1 MNRLLRRLPSAE
13 YLTVPSGPDF
23 LQHHGLEEQ
32 WQEAPCPWGRP
43 WAFQPLIPTA
53 PPAAPR
59 SLTVQQRRKST
70 FPWRPFS
77 ICLDGYYLNT
87 FDYSILFLI
96 PTDPALFKSKTLFL
110 SRRKDVL
117 DPGTRRETT
126 TIIFLGNDQVN
137 TNLST
142 LLRSCPNNL
151 PNQWFLMC
159 WLSSLSVPL
168 QILICEHNEIPQLPT
183 SLPNTCPY
191 SAFHSDSTSPT

>member
-1 MNRLLRRLPSAE
+1 MRQ
-13 YLTVPSGPDF
+13 TVSFP
-23 LQHHGLEEQ
+23 
-32 WQEAPCPWGRP
+32 APNPHSTTG
-43 WAFQPLIPTA
+43 
-53 PPAAPR
+53 AAPR
-59 SLTVQQRRKST
+59 SLTVQQRKST
-70 FPWRPFS
+70 FPWRPLS

-110 SRRKDVL
+110 SRRKDVS
-117 DPGTRRETT
+117 DPGMRREKTT
-126 TIIFLGNDQVN
+126 VIFLGNDQVN

-168 QILICEHNEIPQLPT
+168 QTLICDHNEIPQLPT
-183 SLPNTCPY
+183 SIAKYLSLLRFPY
-191 SAFHSDSTSPT
+191 WQHIPT